1 MVSSKPKW
9 WLGSTG
15 STLPM
20 SSQCVTPG
28 IGSTPTISTLSSLK
42 SLSLHRNLSGLFLIS
57 GLRHPFS
64 IGFATASRSGPS
76 RSSSQLKSPPSTTS
90 PCLWTTSKWSRKRAA
105 LARRSAAPTS
115 VGVGGTRRHVAAHTR
130 WALRGCHGGKG
141 LYTIGESSPGGSIRG
156 GDTDSAH
163 RRMCA
168 SSASNLL
175 SCNQN

>member
-28 IGSTPTISTLSSLK
+28 IGSTPIISTLSSLK

-64 IGFATASRSGPS
+64 IGFATASG
-76 RSSSQLKSPPSTTS
+76 
-90 PCLWTTSKWSRKRAA
+90 
-105 LARRSAAPTS
+105 RRSAAPTS

-130 WALRGCHGGKG
+130 WALRGCPGGKG

>member
-15 STLPM
+15 STLPV

-28 IGSTPTISTLSSLK
+28 IGSTPTISTRSSLK
-42 SLSLHRNLSGLFLIS
+42 SLSMHRNLSGLFLIS

-64 IGFATASRSGPS
+64 IGFAATSRSGPS

-90 PCLWTTSKWSRKRAA
+90 PCPWTSKCSRKRAA

-130 WALRGCHGGKG
+130 WAGPNSTCGCSGGKG
-141 LYTIGESSPGGSIRG
+141 LYTIAESNPGGVAAARG
-156 GDTDSAH
+156 GGDHND
-163 RRMCA
+163 
-168 SSASNLL
+168 
-175 SCNQN
+175 